1 MTQPTRQSPRV
12 EALVSMLQ
20 QWGDTCV
27 GALEEMIRDIR
38 AGRVYDDTMRSDFA
52 NIRALMGR
60 HDVLTNDLRENVGPH
75 RGPGTPG
82 FEALGN
88 RH

>member
-1 MTQPTRQSPRV
+1 
-12 EALVSMLQ
+12 MLR

-38 AGRVYDDTMRSDFA
+38 AGRLYDDTMRRDFG

-60 HDVLTNDLRENVGPH
+60 HDVLTNDMREHTGPH

-82 FEALGN
+82 YREIGGGHGGL
-88 RH
+88 